1 MLAIDPSILRKLKAL
16 NQQQQQDLAPQK
28 ASTNFTN
35 TQNKGGLL
43 SKESSASVK
52 KQRDN

>member
-16 NQQQQQDLAPQK
+16 NQQQQELAPQK

-35 TQNKGGLL
+35 T
-43 SKESSASVK
+43 
-52 KQRDN
+52 